1 MILYEGKI
9 AVTVA
14 ELTDSADGA
23 IMSYANYKK
32 LAIRGSLS
40 VLRPGKGLEHPAL
53 VDYRSLP
60 ERFKSKYVAKYGN
73 PETVVR
79 EKENMLV
86 INEEARTFYSGYELP
101 DGSSLKEKF
110 IQEYTI
116 NASVL
121 DRLISM
127 ENTQKAARHKM
138 CNRTPVQWKPIVE
151 ESDRLRET
159 EGHTL
164 PKGEARLRD
173 KMRQYRREGYQ
184 CLVSGKIA
192 NGNTFKF
199 TEEGIDLLVKLKR
212 SRFPVYTNAQIL
224 TEYNRIAATRGWK
237 QVKSPITIK
246 NILESPEVKPRWYSA
261 VYGELKTK
269 AKYGRQ
275 HITLLPQCRDALWY
289 GDGTKIN
296 LYYKT
301 YKDGKAVAAS
311 LQVFEVIDAYSEA
324 LIGYH
329 ISDREDFESMYWAY
343 RSAIEFAGHKPY
355 EVVFDN
361 QGGTKRDDARDFLGR
376 IATCS
381 RPTAPHNAQ
390 SKTIESVFG
399 RFQSQVLHKH
409 WFFTGANIT
418 AQSDRSRV
426 NLEFILSNVD
436 KLPTREELCA
446 IYESDRAEWNSMP
459 HPKYKESRL
468 SLYESSRNDK
478 AVALTQAMML
488 DMFWLRTKKE
498 CTFTNRGLSVTINGE
513 QRIYDVYGADGFTDM
528 EWRSKHT
535 GDKFIVQYLPD
546 NLEVVRLCYEDKN
559 YGLQFVTEARPY
571 EVFHRALQ
579 DQTKEERE
587 RLRRYDEML
596 KEDRIRR
603 DIEAQEFDIKH
614 SISPEQHGL
623 SSPKPLGIGNK
634 TYERI
639 ADKITHHEQE
649 DMPEEFMPLT
659 IGQIQKE
666 MSNQDMLSAYDK
678 M

>member
-14 ELTDSADGA
+14 ELTDSVDEA
-23 IMSYANYKK
+23 IMSYPNYKA
-32 LAIRGSLS
+32 LAHRGSIV

-53 VDYRSLP
+53 VDYQSLP

-73 PETVVR
+73 PETMIR

-86 INEEARTFYSGYELP
+86 INEEARTFYAEYTLE
-101 DGSSLKEKF
+101 DGSHLKERF
-110 IQEYTI
+110 IKEYTL

-121 DRLISM
+121 DRLIGM
-127 ENTQKAARHKM
+127 ENKQRACRNM
-138 CNRTPVQWKPIVE
+138 RCNRTPVQWGAIVDE
-151 ESDRLRET
+151 ANRLRE
-159 EGHTL
+159 EKGHTL

-173 KMRQYRREGYQ
+173 KMRQYRKESFM
-184 CLVSGKIA
+184 CLISGKLA
-192 NGNTFKF
+192 NGNTCKV
-199 TEEGIDLLVKLKR
+199 TEEGLDILVKLKR
-212 SRFPVYTNAQIL
+212 SRFPVYTNSQIL
-224 TEYNRIAATRGWK
+224 SEYNRIAVARGWK
-237 QVKSPITIK
+237 RLKSQATVN
-246 NILESPEVKPRWYSA
+246 NILEAADVKPRWFSA
-261 VYGELKTK
+261 VFGELKTK
-269 AKYGRQ
+269 TKYARQ
-275 HITLLPQCRDALWY
+275 NVTLLPEYRDALWY

-301 YKDGKAVAAS
+301 YKDGKAVATS

-324 LIGYH
+324 LIGHH
-329 ISDREDFESMYWAY
+329 ISEREDFESMYWAY
-343 RSAIEFAGHKPY
+343 RSAIEFARHKPY
-355 EVVFDN
+355 EIVFDN
-361 QGGTKRDDARDFLGR
+361 QGGTKREDARDFLKK

-381 RPTAPHNAQ
+381 RPTAPHNAP
-390 SKTIESVFG
+390 SKTIESAFG

-409 WFFTGANIT
+409 WYFTGANIT
-418 AQSDRSRV
+418 AQADRSRV
-426 NLEFILSNVD
+426 NLEFILANVD
-436 KLPTREELCA
+436 QLPTREELCA
-446 IYESDRAEWNSMP
+446 IYEADRAEWNSMP

-468 SLYESSRNDK
+468 SLYQSSRNEK
-478 AVALTQAMML
+478 SVELTQAMML
-488 DMFWLRTKKE
+488 DMFYLRTKKK
-498 CTFTNRGLSVTINGE
+498 CTFTNRGLAVTINGE

-579 DQTKEERE
+579 DQTQEERE

-596 KEDRIRR
+596 KKDRIRR

-614 SISPEQHGL
+614 GISPEQHGL

-639 ADKITHHEQE
+639 ADKITIEEQE
-649 DMPEEFMPLT
+649 NMPEEFMPLT